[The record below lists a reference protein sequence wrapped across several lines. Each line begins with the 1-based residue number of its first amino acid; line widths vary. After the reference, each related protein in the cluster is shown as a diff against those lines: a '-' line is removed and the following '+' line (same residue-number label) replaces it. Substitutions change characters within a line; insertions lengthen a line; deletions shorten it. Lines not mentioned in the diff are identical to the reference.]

1 MCAADEFHFG
11 AVSFEVSVSERCQV
25 ESTRMCVFLCL
36 MKLPL
41 FQAQNRG
48 IVMVAFYT
56 YFVSCNDTATI
67 RDVVGKCCGW
77 SFSLFLSLIES
88 PSGALARVSTCDTT

>member
-1 MCAADEFHFG
+1 LGPRARA
-11 AVSFEVSVSERCQV
+11 SFEVSVSELSAV
-25 ESTRMCVFLCL
+25 ECVFVSD
-36 MKLPL
+36 KIAPL

-67 RDVVGKCCGW
+67 RDVVGKCV
-77 SFSLFLSLIES
+77 L
-88 PSGALARVSTCDTT
+88 

>member
-1 MCAADEFHFG
+1 MRSRRVPFW
-11 AVSFEVSVSERCQV
+11 AVSFEVSVSERCRV
-25 ESTRMCVFLCL
+25 CVFVSDEIA
-36 MKLPL
+36 PL

-67 RDVVGKCCGW
+67 RDVVGKCVGC
-77 SFSLFLSLIES
+77 SSLSS
-88 PSGALARVSTCDTT
+88 SR

>member
-1 MCAADEFHFG
+1 VCMYVFVSDEI
-11 AVSFEVSVSERCQV
+11 A
-25 ESTRMCVFLCL
+25 
-36 MKLPL
+36 PL

-67 RDVVGKCCGW
+67 RDVVGKCVGW
-77 SFSLFLSLIES
+77 SSPSLSL
-88 PSGALARVSTCDTT
+88 PLAN

>member
-1 MCAADEFHFG
+1 VPMFASDEI
-11 AVSFEVSVSERCQV
+11 
-25 ESTRMCVFLCL
+25 T
-36 MKLPL
+36 PL

-67 RDVVGKCCGW
+67 RDVVGKC
-77 SFSLFLSLIES
+77 SSVLIES
-88 PSGALARVSTCDTT
+88 SSAHVSASVLCISCGAHLQFQLIYVAHTPPKLILSPTFGQYVLQPSPS